1 MTTAKERNGDDDR
14 AREARSKDEPRGA
27 TAPLDALDDL
37 DLAVRKALVTGK
49 DVAVSVG
56 GSIRETL
63 KSVRTSRSSVVMVR
77 LSKESLQRLD
87 DLVDC
92 GVTNSRSEA
101 AAFLIIEGVRARADL
116 YDKIA
121 EQSEI
126 IRKAR
131 EELSRLIDQEEKS
144 ATSTPTP

>member
-1 MTTAKERNGDDDR
+1 MTTANERNGDDDR
-14 AREARSKDEPRGA
+14 ANESRSNDEPRGA
-27 TAPLDALDDL
+27 NAPLDALEDL

-87 DLVDC
+87 DLVAC

-101 AAFLIIEGVRARADL
+101 AAFLIAEGVRARADL

-126 IRKAR
+126 IRRAR
-131 EELSRLIDQEEKS
+131 EELNRLIDQEGEG
-144 ATSTPTP
+144 ATNTPTT

>member
-1 MTTAKERNGDDDR
+1 MTTARERNGDEDR
-14 AREARSKDEPRGA
+14 PGDNRPRDESKAA
-27 TAPLDALDDL
+27 TDPLDALEDL

-101 AAFLIIEGVRARADL
+101 AAFLIAEGVRARADL

-131 EELSRLIDQEEKS
+131 EELSRLIDQEAEG
-144 ATSTPTP
+144 ATNSP

>member
-1 MTTAKERNGDDDR
+1 MTTDKERNGDEDR
-14 AREARSKDEPRGA
+14 PGDNRPSDESKVA
-27 TAPLDALDDL
+27 TAPLDALEDL

-101 AAFLIIEGVRARADL
+101 AAFLIVEGVRARADL

-131 EELSRLIDQEEKS
+131 EELSRLIDQEAED
-144 ATSTPTP
+144 ATNKP

>member
-1 MTTAKERNGDDDR
+1 MTTAKERNDDR
-14 AREARSKDEPRGA
+14 DRPGDSRPRDESKAA
-27 TAPLDALDDL
+27 TAPLEALEDL

-101 AAFLIIEGVRARADL
+101 AAFLIVEGVRARADL

-131 EELSRLIDQEEKS
+131 EELSRLIDQEAEDCTNS
-144 ATSTPTP
+144 P

>member
-1 MTTAKERNGDDDR
+1 
-14 AREARSKDEPRGA
+14 
-27 TAPLDALDDL
+27 
-37 DLAVRKALVTGK
+37 
-49 DVAVSVG
+49 
-56 GSIRETL
+56 
-63 KSVRTSRSSVVMVR
+63 MVR

-101 AAFLIIEGVRARADL
+101 AAFLIAEGVRARADL

-131 EELSRLIDQEEKS
+131 EELSRLIDQEGEG
-144 ATSTPTP
+144 ATNSP

>member
-1 MTTAKERNGDDDR
+1 MTTAKERNGDGDWPGDNR
-14 AREARSKDEPRGA
+14 PRDESKA
-27 TAPLDALDDL
+27 SAAPLDALDDL

-77 LSKESLQRLD
+77 LSKESLQRID

-101 AAFLIIEGVRARADL
+101 AAFLIAEGVRARADL

-126 IRKAR
+126 IRNAR
-131 EELSRLIDQEEKS
+131 EELSRLIDQEAED
-144 ATSTPTP
+144 ATNSP

>member
-1 MTTAKERNGDDDR
+1 MTTARECNGDEDR
-14 AREARSKDEPRGA
+14 PGDNRPRDESKGA
-27 TAPLDALDDL
+27 NAPLDALDDL

-101 AAFLIIEGVRARADL
+101 AAFLIAEGVRARADL

-131 EELSRLIDQEEKS
+131 EELSRLIDQEGEG
-144 ATSTPTP
+144 

>member
-1 MTTAKERNGDDDR
+1 MTTAKERNGDEDR
-14 AREARSKDEPRGA
+14 PGDNRPRDESKAA

-77 LSKESLQRLD
+77 LSKESLQRID

-101 AAFLIIEGVRARADL
+101 AAFLIAEGVRARADL

-126 IRKAR
+126 IRNAR
-131 EELSRLIDQEEKS
+131 EELSRLIDQEAED
-144 ATSTPTP
+144 ATNSP

>member
-1 MTTAKERNGDDDR
+1 MTSAKSGNSDERQAQDTQQ
-14 AREARSKDEPRGA
+14 KDEPKVA
-27 TAPLDALDDL
+27 TAPLDALEDF

-49 DVAVSVG
+49 DVAASVG

-77 LSKESLQRLD
+77 LSKESLQKLD

-101 AAFLIIEGVRARADL
+101 AAFLIAEGVRARADL

-121 EQSEI
+121 EQSAV

-131 EELSRLIDQEEKS
+131 EQLRHLIDEEPDGAPGGS
-144 ATSTPTP
+144 